1 MDPVTMSILS
11 TAFSVVGAISQGR
24 QEKNAAEYNAAV
36 ARNNAIA
43 ARQQA
48 AANAEAQGREA
59 RRRIGSARAGYGAS
73 GVALEGSPL
82 DIIEQSALEA
92 ELDRQNI
99 LYAGDLKAS
108 GFESTATLEES
119 RGKSAMTGS
128 IFKAGSSLL
137 TGTQDY
143 LTRTG

>member
-1 MDPVTMSILS
+1 MAAALPLLS

-24 QEKNAAEYNAAV
+24 QEKKAAEYNAAV

-48 AANAEAQGREA
+48 AANAQAQDREA
-59 RRRIGSARAGYGAS
+59 RRRIGAARAGYGAS

-82 DIIEQSALEA
+82 DIIEQSAMEA

-99 LYAGDLKAS
+99 LYAGDLKAQ
-108 GFESTATLEES
+108 GFENTAELERS
-119 RGKSAMTGS
+119 RGKNAMTGA

-137 TGTQDY
+137 TGTTNY
-143 LTRTG
+143 MNRTG